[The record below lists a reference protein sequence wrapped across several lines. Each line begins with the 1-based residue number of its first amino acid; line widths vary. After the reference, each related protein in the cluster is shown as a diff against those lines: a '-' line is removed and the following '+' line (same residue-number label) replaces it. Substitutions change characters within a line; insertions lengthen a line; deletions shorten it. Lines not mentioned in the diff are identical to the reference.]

1 MSGNGRISRFFS
13 NWSQYRAFK
22 RLPRDQRRIVVFS
35 ESAQDW
41 HHHATVI
48 EELSGRLERSICYVA
63 SDPADPGLRQDNP
76 NINPFCIGDGFFRIV
91 FFQTLQADL
100 MVTQLLDL
108 DNMDLKR
115 SVHPVH
121 YAYMFHSLISTHM
134 ADHENSFDHYDTILC
149 STPYQI
155 EEIRKREA
163 LRGLPPKRLVPHG
176 YYRLEQL
183 MAERRDAPPLRD
195 PSRDPAEIHVLLAP
209 SWGERTILNLFGL
222 ELTGIL
228 LDAGFTLTLRP
239 HFQTRWK
246 TPEVLDA
253 ITGRYGDHPGFRLIE
268 QMGENDSLYDSHVMI
283 TDWSGAGMDYGL
295 GLEKPVLYIDVPPK
309 SRNDTWKEL
318 GLEPF
323 EMSVRA
329 KIGAVVAPDRLA
341 DVPEEIRRLLADPD
355 RFRAQI
361 AAVREKSV
369 FNLGSSSAA
378 AAEAIAGLADE
389 LAGKRSGS

>member
-1 MSGNGRISRFFS
+1 MSSIGRFIA
-13 NWSQYRAFK
+13 NWQQYRAFK
-22 RLPRDQRRIVVFS
+22 RLPREQRRIVFFS

-48 EELSGRLERSICYVA
+48 GELTGRLGRSVCYVA
-63 SDPADPGLRQDNP
+63 SDPADPGLHQNSP
-76 NINPFCIGDGFFRIV
+76 NILPFDIGEGFFRIV
-91 FFQTLQADL
+91 FFQNLQADV

-108 DNMDLKR
+108 NNLDLKR

-121 YAYMFHSLISTHM
+121 YVHMFHSLISAHM
-134 ADHENSFDHYDTILC
+134 ADNEDSFDHYDTILC
-149 STPYQI
+149 AGPHH
-155 EEIRKREA
+155 EVEIRKREA
-163 LRGLPPKRLVPHG
+163 MRGLPAKRLIPHG

-183 MAERRDAPPLRD
+183 LAERRDPLPLD
-195 PSRDPAEIHVLLAP
+195 DSSEINVLLAP
-209 SWGERTILNLFGL
+209 SWGERTILNLFGM

-246 TPEVLDA
+246 TPDILDA
-253 ITGRYGDHPGFRLIE
+253 ITDRYGAHPKFRLVE
-268 QMGENDSLYDSHVMI
+268 QMGESDSLYDSHIMI

-323 EMSVRA
+323 EMSIRE
-329 KIGAVVAPDRLA
+329 KIGAVISPGHLD
-341 DVPEEIRRLLADPD
+341 DVPDEIRRLVANPD
-355 RFRAQI
+355 QFREQI
-361 AAVREKSV
+361 ATIREESV
-369 FNLGSSSAA
+369 CNFGSSSTAA
-378 AAEAIAGLADE
+378 ADAIDRIADE
-389 LAGKRSGS
+389 VSAKPNGE